1 MLGAERRKSACFL
14 NVLPSHTNAVIMRR
28 NEMKDHYDFS
38 EALRGPVVTASGKT
52 RITLFVDSDVLD
64 SFLHVLLKQAKAIR
78 R

>member
-1 MLGAERRKSACFL
+1 
-14 NVLPSHTNAVIMRR
+14 
-28 NEMKDHYDFS
+28 MKDHYDFS
-38 EALRGPVVTASGKT
+38 ETRRGPVVSDSGKT

>member
-1 MLGAERRKSACFL
+1 
-14 NVLPSHTNAVIMRR
+14 
-28 NEMKDHYDFS
+28 MKDHYDFS